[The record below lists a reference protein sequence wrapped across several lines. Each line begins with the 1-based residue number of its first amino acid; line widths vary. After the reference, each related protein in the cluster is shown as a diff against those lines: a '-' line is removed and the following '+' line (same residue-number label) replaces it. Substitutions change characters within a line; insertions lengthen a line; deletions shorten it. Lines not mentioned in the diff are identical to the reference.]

1 MEARGKQSGLEANPI
16 KVELNAGFGSGQ
28 GPRSIVGG
36 VAFQNRTSSM
46 LLERCGTDSSEED
59 LPIRT
64 LHVDRK
70 RYSGA
75 GMGIPLSGKL
85 LTSSA
90 LVGLFCAVGWAQAPG
105 SEVPGGELNEWCPVM
120 PEEKADPEI
129 TTTYLGKTVAFC
141 CDMCWKKFRGNPERY
156 LARLPQFSDV
166 VGEESAPE
174 ASATEAT
181 DSEAKAGES
190 GEAEDGEERIP
201 FAGRLHPVMV
211 HFPLAGVPVALLGFL
226 LWVTTGREAFAR
238 ADVPALL
245 VATLGAGGAYLTG
258 DIARESIRFSEKL
271 EVIAGQHENFSTAIL
286 ILLACLS
293 VFRVWRWNRMTGR
306 WRWVYGVGLAVGAA
320 MLGVTGYLG
329 GSLVFGP
336 DHLAW

>member
-1 MEARGKQSGLEANPI
+1 MGNPSRG
-16 KVELNAGFGSGQ
+16 
-28 GPRSIVGG
+28 
-36 VAFQNRTSSM
+36 T
-46 LLERCGTDSSEED
+46 
-59 LPIRT
+59 
-64 LHVDRK
+64 
-70 RYSGA
+70 
-75 GMGIPLSGKL
+75 L
-85 LTSSA
+85 LTRSA
-90 LVGLFCAVGWAQAPG
+90 LVGLFCAVGWALAQGPEA
-105 SEVPGGELNEWCPVM
+105 PGGELNEWCPVM

-141 CDMCWKKFRGNPERY
+141 CDMCWKKFRADPERY

-166 VGEESAPE
+166 VGGASAPE
-174 ASATEAT
+174 TSGPEAT
-181 DSEAKAGES
+181 DSEAQPGAS
-190 GEAEDGEERIP
+190 GEAEDGEDLIP

-211 HFPLAGVPVALLGFL
+211 HFPLAGVPVALLGFV

-238 ADVPALL
+238 ADVPALF

-271 EVIAGQHENFSTAIL
+271 EVIAGRHDNVSTAIL
-286 ILLACLS
+286 ILLVCLS

-306 WRWVYGVGLAVGAA
+306 WRLVYGVGLAVGAA